1 MGYNSVIFL
10 CLPLLSKAYK
20 IYVVTNVMKKGVY
33 AGSFDPPTNG
43 HLWMIEQG
51 SRLFDELVVAVGIHP
66 DKREEYMFSVK
77 ERMEM
82 LREIVKE
89 CDNVEVGN
97 CGKQY
102 LVNYAKSV
110 GAEYVLRG
118 IRTEGDYE
126 YERVMRYINSDINPD
141 IVTVF
146 LMPPREIAEASSSFV
161 KDMVGYEGWEEII
174 KKHVPEPVYE
184 KFLEKSGI
192 FK

>member
-1 MGYNSVIFL
+1 
-10 CLPLLSKAYK
+10 
-20 IYVVTNVMKKGVY
+20 MKKGVY